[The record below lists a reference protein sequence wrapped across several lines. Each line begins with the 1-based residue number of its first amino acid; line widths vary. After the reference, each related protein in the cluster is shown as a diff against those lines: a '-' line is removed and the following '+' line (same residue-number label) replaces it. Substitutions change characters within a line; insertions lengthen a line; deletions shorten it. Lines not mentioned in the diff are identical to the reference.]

1 MAAAEN
7 ENIADNFRILT
18 KLDFIFARAMLS
30 KSYNGTEP
38 IFNEKGHINIKKGRH
53 PLLDKKSVVPI
64 DIWLVWRIIMAAM
77 PVSKTHAEMLRC
89 RLS

>member
-1 MAAAEN
+1 MAIVKLNNELRELELQEQKAIEAVLAELSNMAAAEN
-7 ENIADNFRILT
+7 ENIADNGT
-18 KLDFIFARAMLS
+18 SMS

-64 DIWLVWRIIMAAM
+64 DI
-77 PVSKTHAEMLRC
+77 
-89 RLS
+89 